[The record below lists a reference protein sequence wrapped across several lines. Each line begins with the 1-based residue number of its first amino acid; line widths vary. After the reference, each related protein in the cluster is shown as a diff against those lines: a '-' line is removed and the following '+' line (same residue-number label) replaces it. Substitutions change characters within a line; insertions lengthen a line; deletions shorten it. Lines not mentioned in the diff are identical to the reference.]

1 MVESNQK
8 AFRNLEK
15 IKDEYLLGEI
25 IGHGTFPV
33 QLAERR
39 SDSKEFAMKTIID
52 PTAQHFEEARIL
64 KSLQHDNIIRTEE
77 VFTSNKGKKLHI
89 VMEHAE
95 GKFVAFD

>member
-33 QLAERR
+33 
-39 SDSKEFAMKTIID
+39 
-52 PTAQHFEEARIL
+52 
-64 KSLQHDNIIRTEE
+64 
-77 VFTSNKGKKLHI
+77 
-89 VMEHAE
+89 
-95 GKFVAFD
+95 